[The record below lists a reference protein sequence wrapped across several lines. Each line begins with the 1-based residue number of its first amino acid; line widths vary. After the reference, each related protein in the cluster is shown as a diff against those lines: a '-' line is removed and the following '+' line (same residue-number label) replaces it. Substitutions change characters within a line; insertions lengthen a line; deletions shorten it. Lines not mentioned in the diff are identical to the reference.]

1 MFTRAE
7 RSALRA
13 RLVELAEADPQ
24 VVGAAL
30 VGSAA
35 RDAEDDLSDIDL
47 VLQLAED
54 ADEPSVVAGW
64 TAEIERIAGAAVDTL
79 DVRADGVRYRVFLLP
94 SSLQVDVSFWP
105 RDRFRAAGG
114 PFRLL
119 FGTPAEPTEPGR
131 VDVDQVIGLGWLYAL
146 HARSAIARGRLWQ
159 AAGMLDELRGSL
171 LTFTYA
177 GSVPEQCL
185 AIETVGEPTTQE
197 LEQAY
202 ATDARTREWGVEEWS
217 TQPTLEADWWPEG
230 QEARTTHLCGRWW
243 VSDDDGTFLAFAA
256 AQHVRSGV

>member
-1 MFTRAE
+1 MAIGALTLTGCGWAGDIAE
-7 RSALRA
+7 GLDTSDSKERHAASGAEGKESGL
-13 RLVELAEADPQ
+13 LAAWVPDDAGDVTVMQ
-24 VVGAAL
+24 RTT
-30 VGSAA
+30 GS
-35 RDAEDDLSDIDL
+35 
-47 VLQLAED
+47 
-54 ADEPSVVAGW
+54 
-64 TAEIERIAGAAVDTL
+64 ER
-79 DVRADGVRYRVFLLP
+79 
-94 SSLQVDVSFWP
+94 
-105 RDRFRAAGG
+105 
-114 PFRLL
+114 
-119 FGTPAEPTEPGR
+119 
-131 VDVDQVIGLGWLYAL
+131 
-146 HARSAIARGRLWQ
+146 
-159 AAGMLDELRGSL
+159 L